1 MSKERTMAFTDAI
14 LAIVMTILVLELNEP
29 EQMTWS
35 GIWAL
40 HESYLAY
47 ALSFFWLGTLWV
59 GLHNEW
65 QHVKMIKTSTLWMNL
80 IVLFWASLFPYTTK
94 LVSDHFNNSV
104 AQVLYGVVVVLTT
117 VFNLLL
123 SRTLVIENPQERA
136 KSRFRQ
142 HWLSLDLLIKLVGLV
157 LSLTVYPPAA
167 LYSVL
172 LTACAIAIPSH
183 VIESLQGQKE

>member
-14 LAIVMTILVLELNEP
+14 LAIIMTILVLELNEP
-29 EQMTWS
+29 TEMTWS

-47 ALSFFWLGTLWV
+47 ALSFFWLGTLWI

-65 QHVKMIKTSTLWMNL
+65 QHVKAIKPATLWMNL

-94 LVSDHFNNSV
+94 LVSDHFDNSV

-117 VFNLLL
+117 AFNLCL
-123 SRTLVIENPQERA
+123 SRTLVIENPTEQA
-136 KSRFRQ
+136 NSRFRQ
-142 HWLSLDLLIKLVGLV
+142 RWLALDLLIKIVGLV
-157 LSLTVYPPAA
+157 FSFTIYPPAA
-167 LYSVL
+167 MYSVL
-172 LTACAIAIPSH
+172 LTACLIAIPAH
-183 VIESLQGQKE
+183 VAESIHRQKK